1 MKKIAYLIMTL
12 FLVSPVLMSCR
23 DENTVE
29 VEQLEPDADDDED
42 DGFDTN
48 PTEEDPD

>member
-29 VEQLEPDADDDED
+29 VEQLEPDADDDEESY
-42 DGFDTN
+42 DTN